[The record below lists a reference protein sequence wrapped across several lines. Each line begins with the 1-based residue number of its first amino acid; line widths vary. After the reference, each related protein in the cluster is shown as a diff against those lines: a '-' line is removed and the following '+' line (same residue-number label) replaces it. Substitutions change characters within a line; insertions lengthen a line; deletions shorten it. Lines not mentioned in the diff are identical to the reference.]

1 MSSAGPPE
9 PRRRD
14 AGFRAY
20 RNTLIYA
27 ANDTAF
33 ISVALLVLLFNAW
46 DWYIDPRHAGEAFW
60 VRLGGA
66 ALIIGTGVLQRRTRR
81 VEWAPAIAKVRLAIS
96 AGSIACALALLD
108 DGFLIGLSGLV
119 IAVLGTAY
127 SAIDRRDVF
136 VLFLPPLLL
145 TLAIMALAGVERFIF
160 INAACFL
167 ALTLVVAWLLA
178 AVQEQSYRRS
188 YKLEQALLRESRVD
202 ALTGVDNRRSLEEQA
217 RAALSLCHRQGQPL
231 AVLMIDLDHFKSVN
245 DAHGHLAGDAVLVAV
260 ASICR
265 GLMRESDRFGRWGG
279 EEFLAVLPGTP
290 AEQAHTLA
298 ERIRVAIGEARIG
311 FDQAVLRITTSI
323 GVAGGEVA
331 DDLAAHWTA
340 LIRTADD
347 AMYRAKAGGRNRV
360 AS

>member
-1 MSSAGPPE
+1 MSLAGAPE
-9 PRRRD
+9 MQRRD

-33 ISVALLVLLFNAW
+33 VSVALLVLLFNAW
-46 DWYIDPRHAGEAFW
+46 DWYIDPRHAGDAFW

-66 ALIIGTGVLQRRTRR
+66 GLIIGTGLFQRRTRR
-81 VEWAPAIAKVRLAIS
+81 VEWAPAIAKLRLAIS
-96 AGSIACALALLD
+96 AGTIAWALALLD

-119 IAVLGTAY
+119 IAVLGAAY

-136 VLFLPPLLL
+136 VLYLPPLLL
-145 TLAIMALAGVERFIF
+145 TLAIMALARVELFVF

-178 AVQEQSYRRS
+178 SVQERSYRRS
-188 YKLEQALLRESRVD
+188 YKLEQALLRESRID
-202 ALTGVDNRRSLEEQA
+202 SLTGVDNRRSLEEQG
-217 RAALSLCHRQGQPL
+217 RAALSLCQRHGQPL
-231 AVLMIDLDHFKSVN
+231 SVLMIDLDHFKTVN
-245 DAHGHLAGDAVLVAV
+245 DMHGHPAGDAVLVAV

-279 EEFLAVLPGTP
+279 EEFLAILPDTS
-290 AEQAHTLA
+290 AEQAQALA
-298 ERIRVAIGEARIG
+298 ERIRVAIQEARIS
-311 FDQAVLRITTSI
+311 FEQAVLRITASV
-323 GVAGGEVA
+323 GVAGGEVPH
-331 DDLAAHWTA
+331 DLASRWTA
-340 LIRTADD
+340 LIREADD

-360 AS
+360 VG